1 MGMKRNMAR
10 HAAPAGSKHGRKTK
24 SRYVPALDG
33 LRAFAVLAVIA
44 YHMGLGWAP
53 GGLMGVT
60 VFFVISG
67 YLINGLLVA
76 ERDQTGTISL
86 TSFWL
91 RRVRRLFPAIFLS
104 VVGTAALCTVF
115 DHTLLDK
122 MRPDILPS
130 LLFYNNWWQIF
141 RDISYFEA
149 AGNPSPLTHF
159 WSLSIEEQFYV
170 MWPLLLLLMYRLGAK
185 KQTMSRVVLVLAA
198 ASAVAMAVLY
208 DPQGDPSRIYYGTD
222 TRAMS
227 LLVGVWLAFMWP
239 SAAFGDE
246 PSVDSRNASTWIGFN
261 AAGVASLA
269 GLVAIVVLTNGF
281 SAFPYRGGILLTSVL
296 SAVLIAVLAVPK
308 TWVARFFALSPL
320 VWIGKRSYGMY
331 LWHFPIL
338 LLTTDVNSTTGTPWW
353 MHIVQLVL
361 IFVVAELSFRFV
373 EDPIRK
379 GKIGEW
385 WRARRDAGAQRDVY
399 VRRFQRD
406 GSRTAAPGRAQTR
419 RDAAAQLGPAAIVP
433 AGCFA
438 VLLIV
443 ACIGIFVVQPTDY
456 ADTYA
461 NAGAGGQSAQDRQS
475 EAVAQADA
483 ENEENVENA
492 ENASDAL
499 AASSGASAAAAT
511 YDEAFGIKHLN
522 AVGAQVYEP
531 LLIGDSI
538 SAGAIDAFYET
549 YPYGFIDALV
559 NRNIWESTYGDY
571 LESDQVGDYV
581 VFCLGTNNAVV
592 DWQIDEL
599 LAPVSANKT
608 VVMVNTRNT
617 QDWCQSTNEQI
628 MAAPDRYDNVI
639 TVDWYAASEGHDEYF
654 AGDGTHLTDEGAHA
668 YIALIDEALRSSF
681 E

>member
-1 MGMKRNMAR
+1 MAR
-10 HAAPAGSKHGRKTK
+10 HAAPAGAKHDRKTK

-76 ERDQTGTISL
+76 EREQTGTISL
-86 TSFWL
+86 KSFWM
-91 RRVRRLFPAIFLS
+91 RRIRRLFPAIFLS
-104 VVGTAALCTVF
+104 VVGTAALCTIF

-170 MWPLLLLLMYRLGAK
+170 VWPLLLLLMYRIGMK
-185 KQTMSRVVLVLAA
+185 KQSMSRVVLVLAV
-198 ASAVAMAVLY
+198 ASALAMAVLY

-227 LLVGVWLAFMWP
+227 LLIGVWLAFMWP
-239 SAAFGDE
+239 SAAFGAE
-246 PSVDSRNASTWIGFN
+246 PSMDNRNATTWIGFN
-261 AAGVASLA
+261 IAGVAALA
-269 GLVAIVVLTNGF
+269 GLVAIVVFTNGF

-296 SAVLIAVLAVPK
+296 SAVLIAALAVPK
-308 TWVARFFALSPL
+308 TWVARLFELAPL

-338 LLTTDVNSTTGTPWW
+338 LLTTDVNSTTGAPWW

-361 IFVVAELSFRFV
+361 IFVISELSFRFV

-385 WRARRDAGAQRDVY
+385 WHARKEAQSQREVY
-399 VRRFQRD
+399 VSQPQYAGRKASA
-406 GSRTAAPGRAQTR
+406 SRRAQLNR
-419 RDAAAQLGPAAIVP
+419 RGSQAQLGPTALATG
-433 AGCFA
+433 GCFA
-438 VLLIV
+438 VLLVV
-443 ACIGIFVVQPTDY
+443 ACIGLFVVQPTDY
-456 ADTYA
+456 AATYA
-461 NAGAGGQSAQDRQS
+461 NGTAGSDAQARQS
-475 EAVAQADA
+475 EAAAKADA
-483 ENEENVENA
+483 ERSEEEPDQLEA
-492 ENASDAL
+492 TDDAP
-499 AASSGASAAAAT
+499 SEKAT
-511 YDEAFGIKHLN
+511 YDETFQSKHSN
-522 AVGAQVYEP
+522 AAGAQIFEP
-531 LLIGDSI
+531 LLIGDSV

-549 YPYGFIDALV
+549 YPYGCIDALV

-571 LESDQVGDYV
+571 LATDQVGDFV

-599 LAPVSANKT
+599 LAPVDADKH
-608 VVMVNTRNT
+608 VIMVNTRNT
-617 QDWCQSTNEQI
+617 QDWCQATNEQI
-628 MAAPDRYDNVI
+628 MAAPDRYPNVTTI
-639 TVDWYAASEGHDEYF
+639 DWYAASEGHDEYF
-654 AGDGTHLTDEGAHA
+654 AGDGTHLTQEGAHA
-668 YIALIDEALRSSF
+668 YIQLIYDTIAASL
-681 E
+681 